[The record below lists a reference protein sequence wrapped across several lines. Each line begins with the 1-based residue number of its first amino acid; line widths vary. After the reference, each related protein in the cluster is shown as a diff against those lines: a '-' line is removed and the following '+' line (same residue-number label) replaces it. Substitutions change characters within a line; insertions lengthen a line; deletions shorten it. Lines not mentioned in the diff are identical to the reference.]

1 QNTFFSLTDLIFT
14 VTPPRRGLP
23 QRPCFFTCS
32 ATVRNSPRGFP
43 DKIARLA
50 HGRMLLL
57 LLVSL
62 LGSLILPV
70 ASRWL
75 GRGAGLLMSTLPFGL
90 LAAFVATAPVV
101 ERGWVQG
108 EGIQWAPTL

>member
-1 QNTFFSLTDLIFT
+1 RLSFPTRRSSDL
-14 VTPPRRGLP
+14 
-23 QRPCFFTCS
+23 
-32 ATVRNSPRGFP
+32 
-43 DKIARLA
+43 KIARLA

-62 LGSLILPV
+62 LGSLILPL

-75 GRGAGLLMSTLPFGL
+75 GRGAGLLMSVLPFGL
-90 LAAFVATAPVV
+90 LAAFVVTAPIV

-108 EGIQWAPTL
+108 EGIQWAPTLRSEERRVGKEWRSRWSQY